1 MKALKLSEPGGV
13 VTIQDVE
20 TPTPSDGEILVKME
34 ASGLCYTDVH
44 ICDGD
49 WAMIDAKIKRDLTL
63 GHEAI
68 GIIEAVG
75 PGVEDLKVGDRV
87 AAPFL
92 RSSCGKCKQC
102 RRGEENHCPNAT
114 ALGMSHDGSH
124 ADYLV
129 AVADYV
135 VGVPPGLSPEQAAPL
150 ACAGLTVFSGLRK
163 CGVGVGTRLGVIG
176 IGGQGHYAI
185 QLAKV
190 MGASV
195 YAMDVDPEKI
205 ELAMNLGADKAYLV
219 SDESIIPELAAI
231 DMDVVMVT
239 APSHEAHRLAIG
251 IVSFGGIISLCAVPG
266 EETPISMT
274 ASIFKAIRYL
284 SQGVGTRQD
293 LSDLLELAATG
304 VIKSHVETRP
314 LSAGPEAIDE
324 LRSRSI
330 VGRVVFVP
338 DEASSQT
345 STPSRSMRLNSPDS

>member
-1 MKALKLSEPGGV
+1 MKAVKLSEPKGV
-13 VTIQDVE
+13 VTIQEVDK
-20 TPTPSDGEILVKME
+20 PTPSDGEILVKMQ

-49 WAMIDAKIKRDLTL
+49 WGILDGNIKRDLTL

-68 GIIEAVG
+68 GMIEAVG
-75 PGVEDLKVGDRV
+75 PGVDGLQVGDRV

-124 ADYLV
+124 ADYLI
-129 AVADYV
+129 AVAEYV
-135 VGVPPGLSPEQAAPL
+135 VPVPPGLSSHEAAPL
-150 ACAGLTVFSGLRK
+150 ACAGLTVFSALRK
-163 CGVGVGTRLGVIG
+163 CGVGVGTKLGVIG

-205 ELAMNLGADKAYLV
+205 ALATKLGAENGYIV
-219 SDESIIPELAAI
+219 SDDAIVPELAAI

-239 APSHEAHRLAIG
+239 APSHDAHRLAIG
-251 IVSFGGIISLCAVPG
+251 IVSYGGIISLCAVPG
-266 EETPISMT
+266 E
-274 ASIFKAIRYL
+274 
-284 SQGVGTRQD
+284 
-293 LSDLLELAATG
+293 
-304 VIKSHVETRP
+304 
-314 LSAGPEAIDE
+314 
-324 LRSRSI
+324 
-330 VGRVVFVP
+330 
-338 DEASSQT
+338 
-345 STPSRSMRLNSPDS
+345 

>member
-1 MKALKLSEPGGV
+1 MKAVKLSEPNGV
-13 VTIQDVE
+13 VTIQEVDK
-20 TPTPSDGEILVKME
+20 PTPSDGEILVKMQ

-49 WAMIDAKIKRDLTL
+49 WGILDGIIKRDLTL

-75 PGVEDLKVGDRV
+75 PGVDGLQVGDRV

-124 ADYLV
+124 ADYLI

-135 VGVPPGLSPEQAAPL
+135 VPVPPGLSSHEAAPL
-150 ACAGLTVFSGLRK
+150 ACAGLTVFSALRK
-163 CGVGVGTRLGVIG
+163 CGVGVGTKLGVIG

-205 ELAMNLGADKAYLV
+205 ALATKLGAENGYIV
-219 SDESIIPELAAI
+219 SDDAIVPELAAI

-239 APSHEAHRLAIG
+239 APSHDAHRLAIG
-251 IVSFGGIISLCAVPG
+251 IVSYGGIISLCAVPG

-284 SQGVGTRQD
+284 GQGVGTRQD

-304 VIKSHVETRP
+304 AIRSEVEMRP
-314 LSAGPEAIDE
+314 LSEAPKAIDE
-324 LRSRSI
+324 LRNRSI

-338 DEASSQT
+338 DEDYGHSS
-345 STPSRSMRLNSPDS
+345 

>member
-1 MKALKLSEPGGV
+1 MKAVKLSEPKGA
-13 VTIQDVE
+13 VTLEDVAI
-20 TPTPSDGEILVKME
+20 PAPSDGEILIKTE

-49 WAMIDAKIKRDLTL
+49 WEMVDGKIKRDLTL

-68 GIIEAVG
+68 GIIEEVG
-75 PGVEDLKVGDRV
+75 NGVDDLKVGDRV
-87 AAPFL
+87 AAAFL

-124 ADYLV
+124 ADYV
-129 AVADYV
+129 IAVADYV
-135 VGVPPGLSPEQAAPL
+135 ASVPPGLTPEQAAPL
-150 ACAGLTVFSGLRK
+150 ACAGLTVFSALRK
-163 CGVGVGTRLGVIG
+163 CNVGVGTKFGVIG

-185 QLAKV
+185 QLAKL
-190 MGASV
+190 MGAAV

-205 ELAMNLGADKAYLV
+205 ELAERLGAEKAFMV
-219 SDESIIPELAAI
+219 NDESIIPELADI

-239 APSHEAHRLAIG
+239 APSHDAHRLAIG

-266 EETPISMT
+266 GETPISMT
-274 ASIFKAIRYL
+274 ASVFKAIRYL

-293 LSDLLELAATG
+293 LSDLLELAAKG
-304 VIKSHVETRP
+304 AIKSHVETRP
-314 LSAGPEAIDE
+314 LSDAPQAIDE
-324 LRSRSI
+324 LRNRSI

-338 DEASSQT
+338 DA
-345 STPSRSMRLNSPDS
+345 D